1 MNEKQISL
9 AKQRLMNRRFN
20 AYLNAPKKYDGID
33 FTPPQGVR
41 DAAIRALKK
50 RSEQPPSK
58 RGMTAVGIARAR
70 DLSNG
75 VTLSPDTI
83 KRMVAYFTRHEVDKQ
98 GSTWKEYG
106 KGRQAWDGWGGDA
119 GFTWAKKIL
128 AQMERADEKEKAL
141 TESTELADVP
151 KKYLTGSPYG
161 TKGDREKEI
170 KDRKDNKKTDY
181 SPLPGDEEGTK
192 RKSKYSKTE
201 FADKVR
207 EEMNGNSADEFLRA
221 AAKISDIPRSIL
233 AEVHRR
239 GAEAWATSG
248 HRVGATQAAWSRAR
262 VYSFVTGGKTR
273 STADKDLW
281 EKYKEMSEQLN
292 EKEKALSESSLSS
305 SNRAD
310 IKVLRERIKMG
321 EVALYP
327 GAEIKVLSVG
337 KVNSRINGKTIQDV
351 TPAILAEIVRVF
363 KARLNEDPVI
373 IDWNHQSSPFMD
385 NGPTDPT
392 QSMAYGEI
400 SDVYVKDDALYVK
413 PLYTQAGLDLVK
425 ASEGVLYPS
434 PEFLVGDVYARE
446 DDPKPIGFAQ
456 LQAVTLTAR
465 PAQSKNKISRV
476 LLMEKSNMNPEEL
489 KAMTVDQLATLV
501 MEKDQLVKQLEA
513 QIEGLKSEND
523 ELTKDESEGESKAN
537 LDGEYAK
544 KEEKKMMAEE
554 DKKMMAEEDKK
565 MMEDDDKKKMSEAT
579 ALSEKAQAQLMNELN
594 AQVTSLSEQV
604 KALTA
609 QKHQAERKLVVDGLL
624 NTGKIAPS
632 EISAVESAYD
642 IRDKFPAI
650 WQSFSERKAN
660 QAVNLSEKGHAS
672 TAQEISFIDQVN
684 EIKKTKGITF
694 SEALNV
700 MKNEQPDAYIK
711 HFKG

>member
-33 FTPPQGVR
+33 FTPPQGAR

-50 RSEQPPSK
+50 RAEQPPSK

-98 GSTWKEYG
+98 GSTWAEYG

-119 GFTWAKKIL
+119 GYTWAKKIL

-141 TESTELADVP
+141 
-151 KKYLTGSPYG
+151 
-161 TKGDREKEI
+161 
-170 KDRKDNKKTDY
+170 
-181 SPLPGDEEGTK
+181 
-192 RKSKYSKTE
+192 
-201 FADKVR
+201 
-207 EEMNGNSADEFLRA
+207 
-221 AAKISDIPRSIL
+221 
-233 AEVHRR
+233 
-239 GAEAWATSG
+239 
-248 HRVGATQAAWSRAR
+248 
-262 VYSFVTGGKTR
+262 
-273 STADKDLW
+273 
-281 EKYKEMSEQLN
+281 
-292 EKEKALSESSLSS
+292 SESSLPS
-305 SNRAD
+305 SNRTD
-310 IKVLRERIKMG
+310 IKVFRERIRLG
-321 EVALYP
+321 EIALYP
-327 GAEIKVLSVG
+327 GSDIKVLSVG

-351 TPAILAEIVRVF
+351 TPEILAEIVRVF

-434 PEFLVGDVYARE
+434 PEFLVGDIYARE

-476 LLMEKSNMNPEEL
+476 LLMENIMNPEEL
-489 KAMTVDQLATLV
+489 KAMTADQLVALV
-501 MEKDQLVKQLEA
+501 LEKDQLVKQLEA
-513 QIEGLKSEND
+513 QLEGVKSEND
-523 ELTKDESEGESKAN
+523 ELTKDESEGEVKIS
-537 LDGEYAK
+537 LEGEYAK
-544 KEEKKMMAEE
+544 KDE
-554 DKKMMAEEDKK
+554 KKMMAEEDKK
-565 MMEDDDKKKMSEAT
+565 MMEDEKKMSEAT
-579 ALSEKAQAQLMNELN
+579 ALSEKAQAKLMNELH

-604 KALTA
+604 KTLQAE
-609 QKHQAERKLVVDGLL
+609 KHQAERKLVVDGLL

-642 IRDKFPAI
+642 IKDKFPAI

-660 QAVNLSEKGHAS
+660 QAINLSEKGHAS

>member
-33 FTPPQGVR
+33 FTPPQGAR

-50 RSEQPPSK
+50 RAEQPPSK

-98 GSTWKEYG
+98 GSTWAEYG

-119 GFTWAKKIL
+119 GYTWAKKIL

-141 TESTELADVP
+141 SE
-151 KKYLTGSPYG
+151 
-161 TKGDREKEI
+161 
-170 KDRKDNKKTDY
+170 
-181 SPLPGDEEGTK
+181 SPLP
-192 RKSKYSKTE
+192 
-201 FADKVR
+201 
-207 EEMNGNSADEFLRA
+207 
-221 AAKISDIPRSIL
+221 
-233 AEVHRR
+233 
-239 GAEAWATSG
+239 
-248 HRVGATQAAWSRAR
+248 
-262 VYSFVTGGKTR
+262 
-273 STADKDLW
+273 
-281 EKYKEMSEQLN
+281 
-292 EKEKALSESSLSS
+292 S
-305 SNRAD
+305 SNRTD
-310 IKVLRERIKMG
+310 IKVFRERIRLG
-321 EVALYP
+321 EIALYP
-327 GAEIKVLSVG
+327 GQDIKVLSVG

-351 TPAILAEIVRVF
+351 TPQILSEMARVF

-385 NGPTDPT
+385 NGPTDPA

-434 PEFLVGDVYARE
+434 PEFLVGDIYARE

-489 KAMTVDQLATLV
+489 KAMTADQLVALV
-501 MEKDQLVKQLEA
+501 LEKDQLVKQLEA
-513 QIEGLKSEND
+513 QVEGLKSEND
-523 ELTKDESEGESKAN
+523 QLSAPEDGSMSGDDGEEIAIK
-537 LDGEYAK
+537 LDGENL
-544 KEEKKMMAEE
+544 
-554 DKKMMAEEDKK
+554 DKKK
-565 MMEDDDKKKMSEAT
+565 MMEDEKKMSEAT
-579 ALSEKAQAQLMNELN
+579 ALSEKAQAKLMNELN

-604 KALTA
+604 KTLQAE
-609 QKHQAERKLVVDGLL
+609 KHQAERKLVVDGLL

-642 IRDKFPAI
+642 IKDKFPAI

-660 QAVNLSEKGHAS
+660 QAINLSEKGHAS

>member
-9 AKQRLMNRRFN
+9 AKQRLMNRRFT
-20 AYLNAPKKYDGID
+20 AYLNAPKKYEGID

-75 VTLSPDTI
+75 VSLSPETI

-98 GSTWKEYG
+98 GSTWEEYG

-119 GFTWAKKIL
+119 GYTWAKKIL

-141 TESTELADVP
+141 SEPS
-151 KKYLTGSPYG
+151 
-161 TKGDREKEI
+161 
-170 KDRKDNKKTDY
+170 
-181 SPLPGDEEGTK
+181 
-192 RKSKYSKTE
+192 
-201 FADKVR
+201 
-207 EEMNGNSADEFLRA
+207 M
-221 AAKISDIPRSIL
+221 
-233 AEVHRR
+233 
-239 GAEAWATSG
+239 
-248 HRVGATQAAWSRAR
+248 QAADRTD
-262 VYSFVTGGKTR
+262 F
-273 STADKDLW
+273 
-281 EKYKEMSEQLN
+281 
-292 EKEKALSESSLSS
+292 KAF
-305 SNRAD
+305 
-310 IKVLRERIKMG
+310 RERVRLG

-327 GAEIKVLSVG
+327 GQDIKVLSVG

-351 TPAILAEIVRVF
+351 TPQILSEMVRVF

-385 NGPTDPT
+385 NGATDPA

-434 PEFLVGDVYARE
+434 PEFLVGEVFARE
-446 DDPKPIGFAQ
+446 GDPKPIGFAQ

-489 KAMTVDQLATLV
+489 KAMTVDQLTTLV
-501 MEKDQLVKQLEA
+501 LEKDQLVKQLEA

-523 ELTKDESEGESKAN
+523 QLSAPEDDASMADGQKVEIELEGEN
-537 LDGEYAK
+537 LDK
-544 KEEKKMMAEE
+544 KKMTE
-554 DKKMMAEEDKK
+554 DE
-565 MMEDDDKKKMSEAT
+565 KKMSEAA
-579 ALSEKAQAQLMNELN
+579 ALSEMASAKLMNELN

-624 NTGKIAPS
+624 NTGKITPS

-642 IRDKFPAI
+642 IKDKFPAI

-700 MKNEQPDAYIK
+700 MRSEQPDAYIK

>member
-50 RSEQPPSK
+50 RAEQPPSK

-98 GSTWKEYG
+98 GSTWEEYG

-119 GFTWAKKIL
+119 GYTWAKKIL

-141 TESTELADVP
+141 SESTLQ
-151 KKYLTGSPYG
+151 TS
-161 TKGDREKEI
+161 
-170 KDRKDNKKTDY
+170 
-181 SPLPGDEEGTK
+181 
-192 RKSKYSKTE
+192 
-201 FADKVR
+201 
-207 EEMNGNSADEFLRA
+207 NSAD
-221 AAKISDIPRSIL
+221 I
-233 AEVHRR
+233 
-239 GAEAWATSG
+239 
-248 HRVGATQAAWSRAR
+248 
-262 VYSFVTGGKTR
+262 
-273 STADKDLW
+273 
-281 EKYKEMSEQLN
+281 
-292 EKEKALSESSLSS
+292 KAF
-305 SNRAD
+305 
-310 IKVLRERIKMG
+310 RERIKMG

-327 GAEIKVLSVG
+327 GSDIKVLSVG

-363 KARLNEDPVI
+363 KERSAQDPVI

-385 NGPTDPT
+385 NGATDPI

-413 PLYTQAGLDLVK
+413 PLYTQAGLDLVT

-434 PEFLVGDVYARE
+434 PEFLVGEIFARE
-446 DDPKPIGFAQ
+446 GDPKPIGFAQ

-465 PAQSKNKISRV
+465 PAQSKDKISRV
-476 LLMEKSNMNPEEL
+476 LLMENANMNPEEL
-489 KAMTVDQLATLV
+489 KAMTADQLVALV
-501 MEKDQLVKQLEA
+501 LEKDQLVKQLEA

-523 ELTKDESEGESKAN
+523 QLSSPEEDASVADGQKVEIELE
-537 LDGEYAK
+537 GEYA
-544 KEEKKMMAEE
+544 
-554 DKKMMAEEDKK
+554 DKKK
-565 MMEDDDKKKMSEAT
+565 MMEDQKKMSEAT
-579 ALSEKAQAQLMNELN
+579 ALSEKAQAKLMNELN
-594 AQVTSLSEQV
+594 AQVTALSEQV
-604 KALTA
+604 KTLQAE
-609 QKHQAERKLVVDGLL
+609 KHQAERKLVVDGLL

-642 IRDKFPAI
+642 IKDKFPAI

-660 QAVNLSEKGHAS
+660 QAINLSEKGHAS

-684 EIKKTKGITF
+684 EIKKTQGITF

-700 MKNEQPDAYIK
+700 MKNQNPDAYIK

>member
-33 FTPPQGVR
+33 FTPPQGAR

-50 RSEQPPSK
+50 RAEQPPSK

-98 GSTWKEYG
+98 GSTWAEYG

-119 GFTWAKKIL
+119 GYTWAKKIL

-141 TESTELADVP
+141 
-151 KKYLTGSPYG
+151 
-161 TKGDREKEI
+161 
-170 KDRKDNKKTDY
+170 
-181 SPLPGDEEGTK
+181 
-192 RKSKYSKTE
+192 
-201 FADKVR
+201 
-207 EEMNGNSADEFLRA
+207 
-221 AAKISDIPRSIL
+221 
-233 AEVHRR
+233 
-239 GAEAWATSG
+239 
-248 HRVGATQAAWSRAR
+248 
-262 VYSFVTGGKTR
+262 
-273 STADKDLW
+273 
-281 EKYKEMSEQLN
+281 
-292 EKEKALSESSLSS
+292 SESSLSS
-305 SNRAD
+305 SNRTD
-310 IKVLRERIKMG
+310 IKIFRERIRLG
-321 EVALYP
+321 EIALYP
-327 GAEIKVLSVG
+327 GSDIKVLSVG

-351 TPAILAEIVRVF
+351 TPSILAEIVRVF

-385 NGPTDPT
+385 NGPTDPS

-434 PEFLVGDVYARE
+434 PEFLVGDIYARE

-476 LLMEKSNMNPEEL
+476 LLMENIMNPEEL
-489 KAMTVDQLATLV
+489 KAMTADQLVALV
-501 MEKDQLVKQLEA
+501 LEKDQLVKQLEA
-513 QIEGLKSEND
+513 QLEGVKSEND
-523 ELTKDESEGESKAN
+523 ELTKDESEGEVKIS

-544 KEEKKMMAEE
+544 KDE
-554 DKKMMAEEDKK
+554 KKMMAEEDKK
-565 MMEDDDKKKMSEAT
+565 MMEDEKKMSEAT
-579 ALSEKAQAQLMNELN
+579 ALSEKAQAKLMNELN

-604 KALTA
+604 KTLQAE
-609 QKHQAERKLVVDGLL
+609 KHQAERKLVVDGLL

-642 IRDKFPAI
+642 IKDKFPAI

-660 QAVNLSEKGHAS
+660 QAINLSEKGHAS

-700 MKNEQPDAYIK
+700 MRSEQPDAYIK

>member
-33 FTPPQGVR
+33 FTPPQGAR

-50 RSEQPPSK
+50 RAEQPPSK

-98 GSTWKEYG
+98 GSTWAEYG

-119 GFTWAKKIL
+119 GYTWAKKIL

-141 TESTELADVP
+141 
-151 KKYLTGSPYG
+151 
-161 TKGDREKEI
+161 
-170 KDRKDNKKTDY
+170 
-181 SPLPGDEEGTK
+181 
-192 RKSKYSKTE
+192 
-201 FADKVR
+201 
-207 EEMNGNSADEFLRA
+207 
-221 AAKISDIPRSIL
+221 
-233 AEVHRR
+233 
-239 GAEAWATSG
+239 
-248 HRVGATQAAWSRAR
+248 
-262 VYSFVTGGKTR
+262 
-273 STADKDLW
+273 
-281 EKYKEMSEQLN
+281 
-292 EKEKALSESSLSS
+292 SESSLPS
-305 SNRAD
+305 SNRTD
-310 IKVLRERIKMG
+310 IKVFRERIRLG
-321 EVALYP
+321 EIALYP
-327 GAEIKVLSVG
+327 GSDIKVLSVG

-351 TPAILAEIVRVF
+351 TPEILAEIVRVF

-434 PEFLVGDVYARE
+434 PEFLVGDIYARE

-476 LLMEKSNMNPEEL
+476 LLMENIMNPEEL
-489 KAMTVDQLATLV
+489 KAMTADQLVALV
-501 MEKDQLVKQLEA
+501 LEKDQLVKQLEA
-513 QIEGLKSEND
+513 QLEGVKSEND
-523 ELTKDESEGESKAN
+523 ELTKDESEGEIEIS
-537 LDGEYAK
+537 LEGEYAK
-544 KEEKKMMAEE
+544 KDE
-554 DKKMMAEEDKK
+554 KKMMAEEDKK
-565 MMEDDDKKKMSEAT
+565 MMEDEKKMSEAT
-579 ALSEKAQAQLMNELN
+579 ALSEKAQAKLMNELH

-604 KALTA
+604 KTLQAE
-609 QKHQAERKLVVDGLL
+609 KHQAERKLVIDGLL

-642 IRDKFPAI
+642 IKDKFPAI

-660 QAVNLSEKGHAS
+660 QAINLSEKGHAS

>member
-9 AKQRLMNRRFN
+9 AKQRLMSRRVG
-20 AYLNAPKKYDGID
+20 AYLNAPKKYEGID

-75 VTLSPDTI
+75 VSLSPETI

-98 GSTWKEYG
+98 GSTWEEYG

-119 GFTWAKKIL
+119 GFTWSKKIL

-141 TESTELADVP
+141 SEPS
-151 KKYLTGSPYG
+151 
-161 TKGDREKEI
+161 
-170 KDRKDNKKTDY
+170 
-181 SPLPGDEEGTK
+181 
-192 RKSKYSKTE
+192 
-201 FADKVR
+201 
-207 EEMNGNSADEFLRA
+207 M
-221 AAKISDIPRSIL
+221 
-233 AEVHRR
+233 
-239 GAEAWATSG
+239 
-248 HRVGATQAAWSRAR
+248 QA
-262 VYSFVTGGKTR
+262 
-273 STADKDLW
+273 
-281 EKYKEMSEQLN
+281 
-292 EKEKALSESSLSS
+292 
-305 SNRAD
+305 SNRTDFKAF
-310 IKVLRERIKMG
+310 RERIRLG

-327 GAEIKVLSVG
+327 GQDIKVLSLG
-337 KVNSRINGKTIQDV
+337 KVNSRINGETIQEVSID
-351 TPAILAEIVRVF
+351 ILQEMVRVF
-363 KARLNEDPVI
+363 KDRKETDPVI
-373 IDWNHQSSPFMD
+373 IDWNHQSSPFMN
-385 NGPTDPT
+385 NGPTAPA

-400 SDVYVKDDALYVK
+400 ADVYIKEDALFVK

-434 PEFLVGDVYARE
+434 PEFLVGEVFARE
-446 DDPKPIGFAQ
+446 GDPKPIGFAQ

-476 LLMEKSNMNPEEL
+476 LLMENIMNPDEL

-501 MEKDQLVKQLEA
+501 LEKDQLVKQLEA

-523 ELTKDESEGESKAN
+523 QLSAPEDDASMADGQKVEIELEGEN
-537 LDGEYAK
+537 LDK
-544 KEEKKMMAEE
+544 
-554 DKKMMAEEDKK
+554 KK
-565 MMEDDDKKKMSEAT
+565 MMEDEKKMSEAA
-579 ALSEKAQAQLMNELN
+579 ALSEMASAKLMNELN

-642 IRDKFPAI
+642 IKDKFPAI

-684 EIKKTKGITF
+684 EIKKAKGITF

-700 MKNEQPDAYIK
+700 MRTEQPDAYIK

>member
-9 AKQRLMNRRFN
+9 AKQRLMSRRVG
-20 AYLNAPKKYDGID
+20 AYLNAPKKYEGID

-75 VTLSPDTI
+75 VSLSPETI

-98 GSTWKEYG
+98 GSTWEEYG

-119 GFTWAKKIL
+119 GYTWSKKIL
-128 AQMERADEKEKAL
+128 AQMERADA
-141 TESTELADVP
+141 
-151 KKYLTGSPYG
+151 
-161 TKGDREKEI
+161 
-170 KDRKDNKKTDY
+170 
-181 SPLPGDEEGTK
+181 
-192 RKSKYSKTE
+192 
-201 FADKVR
+201 
-207 EEMNGNSADEFLRA
+207 
-221 AAKISDIPRSIL
+221 
-233 AEVHRR
+233 
-239 GAEAWATSG
+239 
-248 HRVGATQAAWSRAR
+248 
-262 VYSFVTGGKTR
+262 
-273 STADKDLW
+273 
-281 EKYKEMSEQLN
+281 
-292 EKEKALSESSLSS
+292 KEKALSETSMQAA
-305 SNRAD
+305 NRTD
-310 IKVLRERIKMG
+310 FKTFRERIRLG

-327 GAEIKVLSVG
+327 GQDIKVLSLG
-337 KVNSRINGKTIQDV
+337 KVNSRINGETIQEISID
-351 TPAILAEIVRVF
+351 ILQEMVRVF
-363 KARLNEDPVI
+363 KDRKETDPVI
-373 IDWNHQSSPFMD
+373 IDWNHQSSPFMN
-385 NGPTDPT
+385 NGPTAPA

-400 SDVYVKDDALYVK
+400 ADVYIKEDALFVK

-434 PEFLVGDVYARE
+434 PEFLVGEVFARE
-446 DDPKPIGFAQ
+446 GDPKPIGFAQ

-476 LLMEKSNMNPEEL
+476 LLMENIMNPDEL

-501 MEKDQLVKQLEA
+501 LEKDQLVKQLEA

-523 ELTKDESEGESKAN
+523 QLSAPEDDASMADGQKVEIELEGEN
-537 LDGEYAK
+537 LDK
-544 KEEKKMMAEE
+544 
-554 DKKMMAEEDKK
+554 KK
-565 MMEDDDKKKMSEAT
+565 MMEDEKKMSEAA
-579 ALSEKAQAQLMNELN
+579 ALSEMASAKLMNELN

-642 IRDKFPAI
+642 IKDKFPAI

-684 EIKKTKGITF
+684 EIKKAKGITF

-700 MKNEQPDAYIK
+700 MRTEQPDAYIK

>member
-50 RSEQPPSK
+50 RAEQPPSK

-98 GSTWKEYG
+98 GSTWEEYG

-119 GFTWAKKIL
+119 GFTWSKKVL
-128 AQMERADEKEKAL
+128 SQMERADEKEKL
-141 TESTELADVP
+141 
-151 KKYLTGSPYG
+151 
-161 TKGDREKEI
+161 
-170 KDRKDNKKTDY
+170 
-181 SPLPGDEEGTK
+181 
-192 RKSKYSKTE
+192 
-201 FADKVR
+201 
-207 EEMNGNSADEFLRA
+207 
-221 AAKISDIPRSIL
+221 
-233 AEVHRR
+233 
-239 GAEAWATSG
+239 
-248 HRVGATQAAWSRAR
+248 
-262 VYSFVTGGKTR
+262 
-273 STADKDLW
+273 
-281 EKYKEMSEQLN
+281 
-292 EKEKALSESSLSS
+292 LSETSMQA
-305 SNRAD
+305 SNHND
-310 IKVLRERIKMG
+310 IKAFRERIRLG

-327 GAEIKVLSVG
+327 GSDIKVLSLG
-337 KVNSRINGKTIQDV
+337 KVNSRFNGETIQEVSID
-351 TPAILAEIVRVF
+351 ILQEIVRVF
-363 KARLNEDPVI
+363 NDRKDTDPVI
-373 IDWNHQSSPFMD
+373 IDWNHQSSPFI
-385 NGPTDPT
+385 NTGATDPI

-400 SDVYVKDDALYVK
+400 ADVYIKDDALFVK

-434 PEFLVGDVYARE
+434 PEFIVGKIYARE
-446 DDPKPIGFAQ
+446 GDPKPIGFAQ

-476 LLMEKSNMNPEEL
+476 LLMENANMNPEEL
-489 KAMTVDQLATLV
+489 KAMTADQLVALV
-501 MEKDQLVKQLEA
+501 LEKDQLVKQLEA
-513 QIEGLKSEND
+513 QVEGLKSEND
-523 ELTKDESEGESKAN
+523 QLSAPEDGSMSGDSGEEIAIK
-537 LDGEYAK
+537 LDGENLDK
-544 KEEKKMMAEE
+544 QKMMAQG
-554 DKKMMAEEDKK
+554 KACT
-565 MMEDDDKKKMSEAT
+565 EAT
-579 ALSEKAQAQLMNELN
+579 ALNEAAQAKLMNELS
-594 AQVTSLSEQV
+594 AQVTALSEQV
-604 KALTA
+604 KSLKAE
-609 QKHQAERKLVVDGLL
+609 KHQAERKLVVDGLL

-642 IRDKFPAI
+642 IKDKFPAI

-660 QAVNLSEKGHAS
+660 QAINLSEKGHAS

>member
-9 AKQRLMNRRFN
+9 AKQRLMNRRFG
-20 AYLNAPKKYDGID
+20 AYLNAPKKYEGID

-50 RSEQPPSK
+50 RAEQPPSK

-75 VTLSPDTI
+75 VSLSPETI

-98 GSTWKEYG
+98 GSTWEEYG

-119 GFTWAKKIL
+119 GFTWSKKIL
-128 AQMERADEKEKAL
+128 AQMERADA
-141 TESTELADVP
+141 
-151 KKYLTGSPYG
+151 
-161 TKGDREKEI
+161 
-170 KDRKDNKKTDY
+170 
-181 SPLPGDEEGTK
+181 
-192 RKSKYSKTE
+192 
-201 FADKVR
+201 
-207 EEMNGNSADEFLRA
+207 
-221 AAKISDIPRSIL
+221 
-233 AEVHRR
+233 
-239 GAEAWATSG
+239 
-248 HRVGATQAAWSRAR
+248 
-262 VYSFVTGGKTR
+262 
-273 STADKDLW
+273 
-281 EKYKEMSEQLN
+281 
-292 EKEKALSESSLSS
+292 KEKALSETSMQAA
-305 SNRAD
+305 NRTD
-310 IKVLRERIKMG
+310 FKTFRERIRLG

-327 GAEIKVLSVG
+327 GQDIKVLSLG
-337 KVNSRINGKTIQDV
+337 KVNSRINGETIQEISID
-351 TPAILAEIVRVF
+351 ILQEMVRVF
-363 KARLNEDPVI
+363 KDRKETDPVI
-373 IDWNHQSSPFMD
+373 IDWNHQSSPFMN
-385 NGPTDPT
+385 NGPTAPA

-400 SDVYVKDDALYVK
+400 ADVYIKEDALFVK

-434 PEFLVGDVYARE
+434 PEFLVGEVFARE
-446 DDPKPIGFAQ
+446 GDPKPIGFAQ

-465 PAQSKNKISRV
+465 PAQSKHKISRV
-476 LLMEKSNMNPEEL
+476 LLMENIMNPDEL

-501 MEKDQLVKQLEA
+501 LEKDQLVKQLEA

-523 ELTKDESEGESKAN
+523 QLSAPEDDASMADGQKVEIELEGEN
-537 LDGEYAK
+537 LDK
-544 KEEKKMMAEE
+544 
-554 DKKMMAEEDKK
+554 KK
-565 MMEDDDKKKMSEAT
+565 MMEDEKKMSEAA
-579 ALSEKAQAQLMNELN
+579 ALSEMASAKLMNELN

-642 IRDKFPAI
+642 IKDKFPAI

-684 EIKKTKGITF
+684 EIKKAKGITF

-700 MKNEQPDAYIK
+700 MRTEQPDAYIK

>member
-33 FTPPQGVR
+33 FTPPQGAR

-50 RSEQPPSK
+50 RAEQPPSK

-98 GSTWKEYG
+98 GSTWEEYG

-119 GFTWAKKIL
+119 GYTWAKKIL

-141 TESTELADVP
+141 SESTLQ
-151 KKYLTGSPYG
+151 TS
-161 TKGDREKEI
+161 
-170 KDRKDNKKTDY
+170 
-181 SPLPGDEEGTK
+181 
-192 RKSKYSKTE
+192 
-201 FADKVR
+201 
-207 EEMNGNSADEFLRA
+207 NSAD
-221 AAKISDIPRSIL
+221 I
-233 AEVHRR
+233 
-239 GAEAWATSG
+239 
-248 HRVGATQAAWSRAR
+248 
-262 VYSFVTGGKTR
+262 
-273 STADKDLW
+273 
-281 EKYKEMSEQLN
+281 
-292 EKEKALSESSLSS
+292 KAF
-305 SNRAD
+305 
-310 IKVLRERIKMG
+310 RERIKMG

-327 GAEIKVLSVG
+327 GSDIKVLSVG

-363 KARLNEDPVI
+363 KERSSQDPVI

-385 NGPTDPT
+385 NGATDPI

-413 PLYTQAGLDLVK
+413 PLYTQAGLDLVT

-434 PEFLVGDVYARE
+434 PEFLVGEIFARE
-446 DDPKPIGFAQ
+446 GDPKPIGFAQ

-465 PAQSKNKISRV
+465 PAQSKDKISRV
-476 LLMEKSNMNPEEL
+476 LLMENIMNPEEL

-501 MEKDQLVKQLEA
+501 LEKDQLVKQLEA

-523 ELTKDESEGESKAN
+523 QLSSPEEDASMADGQKVEIELE
-537 LDGEYAK
+537 GEYA
-544 KEEKKMMAEE
+544 
-554 DKKMMAEEDKK
+554 DKKK
-565 MMEDDDKKKMSEAT
+565 MMEDQKKMSEAT
-579 ALSEKAQAQLMNELN
+579 ALSEKAQAKLMNELN
-594 AQVTSLSEQV
+594 AQVTALSEQV
-604 KALTA
+604 KTLQAE
-609 QKHQAERKLVVDGLL
+609 KHQAERKLVVDGLL

-642 IRDKFPAI
+642 IKDKFPAI

-660 QAVNLSEKGHAS
+660 QAINLSEKGHAS

-700 MKNEQPDAYIK
+700 MRSEQPDAYIK

>member
-50 RSEQPPSK
+50 RAEQPPSK

-75 VTLSPDTI
+75 VTLSPETI

-98 GSTWKEYG
+98 GSTWEEYG

-119 GFTWAKKIL
+119 GFTWSKKVL
-128 AQMERADEKEKAL
+128 SQMERADEKEKAL
-141 TESTELADVP
+141 SETSMQA
-151 KKYLTGSPYG
+151 S
-161 TKGDREKEI
+161 
-170 KDRKDNKKTDY
+170 
-181 SPLPGDEEGTK
+181 
-192 RKSKYSKTE
+192 
-201 FADKVR
+201 
-207 EEMNGNSADEFLRA
+207 NSAD
-221 AAKISDIPRSIL
+221 I
-233 AEVHRR
+233 
-239 GAEAWATSG
+239 
-248 HRVGATQAAWSRAR
+248 
-262 VYSFVTGGKTR
+262 
-273 STADKDLW
+273 
-281 EKYKEMSEQLN
+281 
-292 EKEKALSESSLSS
+292 KAF
-305 SNRAD
+305 
-310 IKVLRERIKMG
+310 RERIKMG

-327 GAEIKVLSVG
+327 GSDIKVLSVG

-351 TPAILAEIVRVF
+351 TPEILAEIVRVF
-363 KARLNEDPVI
+363 KERSSQDPVI

-385 NGPTDPT
+385 NGPTAPA

-434 PEFLVGDVYARE
+434 PEFLVGEVYARE
-446 DDPKPIGFAQ
+446 GDPKPIGFAQ

-476 LLMEKSNMNPEEL
+476 LLMENIMNPEEL
-489 KAMTVDQLATLV
+489 KAMTADQLVALV
-501 MEKDQLVKQLEA
+501 LEKDQLVKQLEA

-523 ELTKDESEGESKAN
+523 QLSSPEEDASMADGQKVEIELE
-537 LDGEYAK
+537 GEYA
-544 KEEKKMMAEE
+544 
-554 DKKMMAEEDKK
+554 DKKK
-565 MMEDDDKKKMSEAT
+565 MMEDQKKMSEAT
-579 ALSEKAQAQLMNELN
+579 ALSEKAQAKLMNELN
-594 AQVTSLSEQV
+594 AQVSALSEQV
-604 KALTA
+604 KTLQAEK
-609 QKHQAERKLVVDGLL
+609 QQAERKLVVDGLL

-642 IRDKFPAI
+642 IKDKFPAI

-660 QAVNLSEKGHAS
+660 QAINLSEKGHAS

>member
-9 AKQRLMNRRFN
+9 AKQRLMSRRVG
-20 AYLNAPKKYDGID
+20 AYLNAPKKYEGID

-50 RSEQPPSK
+50 RAEQPPSK

-75 VTLSPDTI
+75 VSLSPETI

-98 GSTWKEYG
+98 GSTWEEYG

-119 GFTWAKKIL
+119 GFTWSKKIL
-128 AQMERADEKEKAL
+128 AQMERADA
-141 TESTELADVP
+141 
-151 KKYLTGSPYG
+151 
-161 TKGDREKEI
+161 
-170 KDRKDNKKTDY
+170 
-181 SPLPGDEEGTK
+181 
-192 RKSKYSKTE
+192 
-201 FADKVR
+201 
-207 EEMNGNSADEFLRA
+207 
-221 AAKISDIPRSIL
+221 
-233 AEVHRR
+233 
-239 GAEAWATSG
+239 
-248 HRVGATQAAWSRAR
+248 
-262 VYSFVTGGKTR
+262 
-273 STADKDLW
+273 
-281 EKYKEMSEQLN
+281 
-292 EKEKALSESSLSS
+292 KEKALSETSMQAA
-305 SNRAD
+305 NRTDFKAF
-310 IKVLRERIKMG
+310 RERIRLG

-327 GAEIKVLSVG
+327 GSDIKVLSLG
-337 KVNSRINGKTIQDV
+337 KVNSRINGETIQEVSID
-351 TPAILAEIVRVF
+351 ILQEMVRVF
-363 KARLNEDPVI
+363 KDRKETDPVI
-373 IDWNHQSSPFMD
+373 IDWNHQSSPFMN
-385 NGPTDPT
+385 NGPTAPA

-400 SDVYVKDDALYVK
+400 ADVYIKEDALFVK

-434 PEFLVGDVYARE
+434 PEFLVGEVFARE
-446 DDPKPIGFAQ
+446 GDPKPIGFAQ

-476 LLMEKSNMNPEEL
+476 LLMENIMNPDEL

-501 MEKDQLVKQLEA
+501 LEKDQLVKQLEA

-523 ELTKDESEGESKAN
+523 QLSAPEDDASMADGQKVEIELEGEN
-537 LDGEYAK
+537 LDK
-544 KEEKKMMAEE
+544 
-554 DKKMMAEEDKK
+554 KK
-565 MMEDDDKKKMSEAT
+565 MMEDEKKMSEAA
-579 ALSEKAQAQLMNELN
+579 ALSEMASAKLMNELN

-642 IRDKFPAI
+642 IKDKFPAI

-684 EIKKTKGITF
+684 EIKKAKGITF

-700 MKNEQPDAYIK
+700 MRTEQPDAYIK

>member
-50 RSEQPPSK
+50 RAEQPPSK

-98 GSTWKEYG
+98 GSTWEEYG

-119 GFTWAKKIL
+119 GYTWAKKIL

-161 TKGDREKEI
+161 TKGDREEEI
-170 KDRKDNKKTDY
+170 KDRRDNKKTDY
-181 SPLPGDEEGTK
+181 SPLPGDEEGSK
-192 RKSKYSKTE
+192 RQSKYSKTE

-207 EEMNGNSADEFLRA
+207 EEMKDNTADEFLRVA
-221 AAKISDIPRSIL
+221 SKISDIPKSIL
-233 AEVHRR
+233 AEVHKR

-281 EKYKEMSEQLN
+281 DKYKEMTESSVMSELEMTN
-292 EKEKALSESSLSS
+292 EKEKALSETSMQA
-305 SNRAD
+305 SNHND
-310 IKVLRERIKMG
+310 IKAFRERIKMG

-327 GAEIKVLSVG
+327 GSDIKVLSVG

-351 TPAILAEIVRVF
+351 TPEILAEIVRVF
-363 KARLNEDPVI
+363 KERSSQDPVI

-385 NGPTDPT
+385 NGPTAPA

-434 PEFLVGDVYARE
+434 PEFLVGEVYARE
-446 DDPKPIGFAQ
+446 GDPKPIGFAQ

-476 LLMEKSNMNPEEL
+476 LLMENIMNPEEL
-489 KAMTVDQLATLV
+489 KAMTADQLVALV
-501 MEKDQLVKQLEA
+501 LEKDQLVKQLEA
-513 QIEGLKSEND
+513 QLEGVKSEND
-523 ELTKDESEGESKAN
+523 ELTKDESAGEIEIS
-537 LDGEYAK
+537 LEGEYAK
-544 KEEKKMMAEE
+544 KDE
-554 DKKMMAEEDKK
+554 KKMMAEEDKK
-565 MMEDDDKKKMSEAT
+565 MMEDEKKMSEAS
-579 ALSEKAQAQLMNELN
+579 ALSEKAQAKLMNELN
-594 AQVTSLSEQV
+594 AQVTALSEQV
-604 KALTA
+604 KTLQAE
-609 QKHQAERKLVVDGLL
+609 KHQAERKLVIDGLL

-642 IRDKFPAI
+642 IKDKFPAI

-660 QAVNLSEKGHAS
+660 QAINLSEKGHAS

-684 EIKKTKGITF
+684 EIKKAKGITF

-700 MKNEQPDAYIK
+700 MRTEQPDAYIK

>member
-75 VTLSPDTI
+75 VTLSPETI

-98 GSTWKEYG
+98 GSTWAEYG

-119 GFTWAKKIL
+119 GYNWAKKIL

-141 TESTELADVP
+141 SESTLQ
-151 KKYLTGSPYG
+151 TS
-161 TKGDREKEI
+161 
-170 KDRKDNKKTDY
+170 
-181 SPLPGDEEGTK
+181 
-192 RKSKYSKTE
+192 
-201 FADKVR
+201 
-207 EEMNGNSADEFLRA
+207 NSAD
-221 AAKISDIPRSIL
+221 I
-233 AEVHRR
+233 
-239 GAEAWATSG
+239 
-248 HRVGATQAAWSRAR
+248 
-262 VYSFVTGGKTR
+262 
-273 STADKDLW
+273 
-281 EKYKEMSEQLN
+281 
-292 EKEKALSESSLSS
+292 KAF
-305 SNRAD
+305 
-310 IKVLRERIKMG
+310 RERVKMG

-327 GAEIKVLSVG
+327 GSDIKVLSVG

-351 TPAILAEIVRVF
+351 TPSILAEIVRVF

-434 PEFLVGDVYARE
+434 PEFLVGDIYARE

-476 LLMEKSNMNPEEL
+476 LLMENIMNPEEL
-489 KAMTVDQLATLV
+489 KAMTADQLVALV
-501 MEKDQLVKQLEA
+501 LEKDQLVKQLEA
-513 QIEGLKSEND
+513 QLEGVKSEND
-523 ELTKDESEGESKAN
+523 ELTKDESEGEVKIS

-544 KEEKKMMAEE
+544 KDE
-554 DKKMMAEEDKK
+554 KKMMAEEDKK
-565 MMEDDDKKKMSEAT
+565 MMEDEKKMSEAT
-579 ALSEKAQAQLMNELN
+579 ALSEKAQAKLMNELN

-604 KALTA
+604 KTLQAE
-609 QKHQAERKLVVDGLL
+609 KHQAERKLVVDGLL

-642 IRDKFPAI
+642 IKDKFPAI

-660 QAVNLSEKGHAS
+660 QAINLSEKGHAS

>member
-50 RSEQPPSK
+50 RAEQPPSK

-98 GSTWKEYG
+98 GSTWEEYG

-119 GFTWAKKIL
+119 GYTWAKKIL

-141 TESTELADVP
+141 SESTLQ
-151 KKYLTGSPYG
+151 TS
-161 TKGDREKEI
+161 
-170 KDRKDNKKTDY
+170 
-181 SPLPGDEEGTK
+181 
-192 RKSKYSKTE
+192 
-201 FADKVR
+201 
-207 EEMNGNSADEFLRA
+207 NSAD
-221 AAKISDIPRSIL
+221 I
-233 AEVHRR
+233 
-239 GAEAWATSG
+239 
-248 HRVGATQAAWSRAR
+248 
-262 VYSFVTGGKTR
+262 
-273 STADKDLW
+273 
-281 EKYKEMSEQLN
+281 
-292 EKEKALSESSLSS
+292 KAF
-305 SNRAD
+305 
-310 IKVLRERIKMG
+310 RERIKMG

-327 GAEIKVLSVG
+327 GSDIKVLSVG

-363 KARLNEDPVI
+363 KERSSQDPVI

-385 NGPTDPT
+385 NGATDPI

-413 PLYTQAGLDLVK
+413 PLYTQAGLDLVT

-434 PEFLVGDVYARE
+434 PEFLVGEIFARE
-446 DDPKPIGFAQ
+446 GDPKPIGFAQ

-465 PAQSKNKISRV
+465 PAQSKDKISRV
-476 LLMEKSNMNPEEL
+476 LLMENIMNPEEL
-489 KAMTVDQLATLV
+489 KAMTVDQLTALV
-501 MEKDQLVKQLEA
+501 LEKDQLVKQLEA

-523 ELTKDESEGESKAN
+523 QLSSPEEDASMADGQKVEIELE
-537 LDGEYAK
+537 GEYA
-544 KEEKKMMAEE
+544 
-554 DKKMMAEEDKK
+554 DKKK
-565 MMEDDDKKKMSEAT
+565 MMEDQKKMSEAT
-579 ALSEKAQAQLMNELN
+579 ALSEKAQAKLMNELN
-594 AQVTSLSEQV
+594 AQVTALSEQV
-604 KALTA
+604 KTLQAE
-609 QKHQAERKLVVDGLL
+609 KHQAERKLVVDGLL

-642 IRDKFPAI
+642 IKDKFPAI

-660 QAVNLSEKGHAS
+660 QAINLSEKGHAS

-684 EIKKTKGITF
+684 EIKKTQGITF

-700 MKNEQPDAYIK
+700 MKNQNPDAYIK

>member
-98 GSTWKEYG
+98 GSTWAEYG

-119 GFTWAKKIL
+119 GYVWAKKIL

-141 TESTELADVP
+141 SE
-151 KKYLTGSPYG
+151 
-161 TKGDREKEI
+161 
-170 KDRKDNKKTDY
+170 
-181 SPLPGDEEGTK
+181 SPLQT
-192 RKSKYSKTE
+192 
-201 FADKVR
+201 
-207 EEMNGNSADEFLRA
+207 
-221 AAKISDIPRSIL
+221 
-233 AEVHRR
+233 
-239 GAEAWATSG
+239 
-248 HRVGATQAAWSRAR
+248 
-262 VYSFVTGGKTR
+262 
-273 STADKDLW
+273 
-281 EKYKEMSEQLN
+281 
-292 EKEKALSESSLSS
+292 
-305 SNRAD
+305 SNRTD
-310 IKVLRERIKMG
+310 IKIFRERIRLG
-321 EVALYP
+321 EIALYP
-327 GAEIKVLSVG
+327 GSDIKVLSVG

-351 TPAILAEIVRVF
+351 TPSILAEIVRVF

-434 PEFLVGDVYARE
+434 PEFLVGDIYARE

-476 LLMEKSNMNPEEL
+476 LLMENIMNPEEL
-489 KAMTVDQLATLV
+489 KAMTADQLVALV
-501 MEKDQLVKQLEA
+501 LEKDQLVKQLEA
-513 QIEGLKSEND
+513 QLEGVKSENE
-523 ELTKDESEGESKAN
+523 ELTKDESEGEVKIS

-544 KEEKKMMAEE
+544 KDE
-554 DKKMMAEEDKK
+554 KKMMAEEDKK
-565 MMEDDDKKKMSEAT
+565 MMEDEKKMSEAT
-579 ALSEKAQAQLMNELN
+579 ALSEKAQAKLMNELN

-604 KALTA
+604 KTLQAE
-609 QKHQAERKLVVDGLL
+609 KHQAERKLVVDGLL

-642 IRDKFPAI
+642 IKDKFPAI

-660 QAVNLSEKGHAS
+660 QAINLSEKGHAS

>member
-9 AKQRLMNRRFN
+9 AKQRLMSRRVG

-75 VTLSPDTI
+75 VTLSPETI

-98 GSTWKEYG
+98 GSTWEEYG

-119 GFTWAKKIL
+119 GYTWSKKIL
-128 AQMERADEKEKAL
+128 AQMERADA
-141 TESTELADVP
+141 
-151 KKYLTGSPYG
+151 
-161 TKGDREKEI
+161 
-170 KDRKDNKKTDY
+170 
-181 SPLPGDEEGTK
+181 
-192 RKSKYSKTE
+192 
-201 FADKVR
+201 
-207 EEMNGNSADEFLRA
+207 
-221 AAKISDIPRSIL
+221 
-233 AEVHRR
+233 
-239 GAEAWATSG
+239 
-248 HRVGATQAAWSRAR
+248 
-262 VYSFVTGGKTR
+262 
-273 STADKDLW
+273 
-281 EKYKEMSEQLN
+281 
-292 EKEKALSESSLSS
+292 KEKALSETSMQAA
-305 SNRAD
+305 NRTDFKAF
-310 IKVLRERIKMG
+310 RERIRLG

-327 GAEIKVLSVG
+327 GSDIKVLSLG
-337 KVNSRINGKTIQDV
+337 KVNSRINGETIQEVSID
-351 TPAILAEIVRVF
+351 ILQEMVRVF
-363 KARLNEDPVI
+363 KDRKETDPVI
-373 IDWNHQSSPFMD
+373 IDWNHQSSPFMN
-385 NGPTDPT
+385 NGPTAPA

-400 SDVYVKDDALYVK
+400 ADVYIKEDALFVK

-434 PEFLVGDVYARE
+434 PEFLVGEVFARE
-446 DDPKPIGFAQ
+446 GDPKPIGFAQ

-476 LLMEKSNMNPEEL
+476 LLMENIMNPDEL

-501 MEKDQLVKQLEA
+501 LEKDQLVKQLEA

-523 ELTKDESEGESKAN
+523 QLSAPEDDASMADGQKVEIELEGEN
-537 LDGEYAK
+537 LDK
-544 KEEKKMMAEE
+544 
-554 DKKMMAEEDKK
+554 KK
-565 MMEDDDKKKMSEAT
+565 MMEDEKKMSEAA
-579 ALSEKAQAQLMNELN
+579 ALSEMASAKLMNELN

-642 IRDKFPAI
+642 IKDKFPAI

-684 EIKKTKGITF
+684 EIKKAKGITF

-700 MKNEQPDAYIK
+700 MRTEQPDAYIK

>member
-9 AKQRLMNRRFN
+9 AKQRLMNRRVG
-20 AYLNAPKKYDGID
+20 AYLNAPKKYEGID

-50 RSEQPPSK
+50 RAEQPPSK

-75 VTLSPDTI
+75 VTLSPETI
-83 KRMVAYFTRHEVDKQ
+83 KRMAAYFTRHEVDKQ
-98 GSTWKEYG
+98 GSTWDEYG

-119 GFTWAKKIL
+119 GYTWAKKIL

-141 TESTELADVP
+141 SE
-151 KKYLTGSPYG
+151 
-161 TKGDREKEI
+161 
-170 KDRKDNKKTDY
+170 
-181 SPLPGDEEGTK
+181 
-192 RKSKYSKTE
+192 
-201 FADKVR
+201 
-207 EEMNGNSADEFLRA
+207 
-221 AAKISDIPRSIL
+221 
-233 AEVHRR
+233 
-239 GAEAWATSG
+239 TSM
-248 HRVGATQAAWSRAR
+248 QAADR
-262 VYSFVTGGKTR
+262 T
-273 STADKDLW
+273 DL
-281 EKYKEMSEQLN
+281 
-292 EKEKALSESSLSS
+292 KAF
-305 SNRAD
+305 
-310 IKVLRERIKMG
+310 RERIRLG

-327 GAEIKVLSVG
+327 GQDIKVLSLG
-337 KVNSRINGKTIQDV
+337 KVNSRINGETIQEISID
-351 TPAILAEIVRVF
+351 ILQEMVRVF
-363 KARLNEDPVI
+363 KDRKETDPVI
-373 IDWNHQSSPFMD
+373 IDWNHQSSPFMN
-385 NGPTDPT
+385 NGPTAPA

-400 SDVYVKDDALYVK
+400 ADVYIKEDALFVK

-434 PEFLVGDVYARE
+434 PEFLVGEVFARE
-446 DDPKPIGFAQ
+446 GDPKPIGFAQ

-476 LLMEKSNMNPEEL
+476 LLMENIMNPDEL

-501 MEKDQLVKQLEA
+501 LEKDQLVKQLEA

-523 ELTKDESEGESKAN
+523 QLSAPEDDASMADGQKVEIELEGEN
-537 LDGEYAK
+537 LDK
-544 KEEKKMMAEE
+544 
-554 DKKMMAEEDKK
+554 KK
-565 MMEDDDKKKMSEAT
+565 MMEDEKKMSEAA
-579 ALSEKAQAQLMNELN
+579 ALSEMASAKLMNELN

-642 IRDKFPAI
+642 IKDKFPAI

-700 MKNEQPDAYIK
+700 MRSEQPDAYIK

>member
-9 AKQRLMNRRFN
+9 AKQRLMNRRVG
-20 AYLNAPKKYDGID
+20 AYLNAPKKYEGID

-75 VTLSPDTI
+75 VSLSPETI

-98 GSTWKEYG
+98 GSTWEEYG

-119 GFTWAKKIL
+119 GYTWSKKIL

-141 TESTELADVP
+141 SEPS
-151 KKYLTGSPYG
+151 
-161 TKGDREKEI
+161 
-170 KDRKDNKKTDY
+170 
-181 SPLPGDEEGTK
+181 
-192 RKSKYSKTE
+192 
-201 FADKVR
+201 
-207 EEMNGNSADEFLRA
+207 M
-221 AAKISDIPRSIL
+221 
-233 AEVHRR
+233 
-239 GAEAWATSG
+239 
-248 HRVGATQAAWSRAR
+248 QA
-262 VYSFVTGGKTR
+262 
-273 STADKDLW
+273 
-281 EKYKEMSEQLN
+281 
-292 EKEKALSESSLSS
+292 
-305 SNRAD
+305 SNRTDFKAF
-310 IKVLRERIKMG
+310 RERIRLG

-327 GAEIKVLSVG
+327 GQDIKVLSLG
-337 KVNSRINGKTIQDV
+337 KVNSRINGETIQEVSID
-351 TPAILAEIVRVF
+351 ILQEMVRVF
-363 KARLNEDPVI
+363 KDRKETDPVI
-373 IDWNHQSSPFMD
+373 IDWNHQSSPFMN
-385 NGPTDPT
+385 NGPTAPA

-400 SDVYVKDDALYVK
+400 ADVYIKEDALFVK

-434 PEFLVGDVYARE
+434 PEFLVGEVFARE
-446 DDPKPIGFAQ
+446 GDPKPIGFAQ

-476 LLMEKSNMNPEEL
+476 LLMENIMNPDEL

-501 MEKDQLVKQLEA
+501 LEKDQLVKQLEA

-523 ELTKDESEGESKAN
+523 QLSAPEDDASMADGQKVEIELEGEN
-537 LDGEYAK
+537 LDK
-544 KEEKKMMAEE
+544 
-554 DKKMMAEEDKK
+554 KK
-565 MMEDDDKKKMSEAT
+565 MMEDEKKMSEAA
-579 ALSEKAQAQLMNELN
+579 ALSEMASAKLMNELN

-624 NTGKIAPS
+624 NTGKITPS

-642 IRDKFPAI
+642 IKDKFPAI

-684 EIKKTKGITF
+684 EIKKAKGITF

-700 MKNEQPDAYIK
+700 MRTEQPDAYIK

>member
-33 FTPPQGVR
+33 FTPPQGAR

-50 RSEQPPSK
+50 RAEQPPSK

-98 GSTWKEYG
+98 GSTWAEYG

-119 GFTWAKKIL
+119 GYTWAKKIL

-141 TESTELADVP
+141 
-151 KKYLTGSPYG
+151 
-161 TKGDREKEI
+161 
-170 KDRKDNKKTDY
+170 
-181 SPLPGDEEGTK
+181 
-192 RKSKYSKTE
+192 
-201 FADKVR
+201 
-207 EEMNGNSADEFLRA
+207 
-221 AAKISDIPRSIL
+221 
-233 AEVHRR
+233 
-239 GAEAWATSG
+239 
-248 HRVGATQAAWSRAR
+248 
-262 VYSFVTGGKTR
+262 
-273 STADKDLW
+273 
-281 EKYKEMSEQLN
+281 
-292 EKEKALSESSLSS
+292 SESSLSS
-305 SNRAD
+305 SNRTD
-310 IKVLRERIKMG
+310 IKVFRERIRLG
-321 EVALYP
+321 EIALYP
-327 GAEIKVLSVG
+327 GSDIKVLSVG

-351 TPAILAEIVRVF
+351 TPEILAEIVRVF

-385 NGPTDPT
+385 NGPTDPA

-434 PEFLVGDVYARE
+434 PEFLVGDIYARE

-476 LLMEKSNMNPEEL
+476 LLMENIMNPEEL
-489 KAMTVDQLATLV
+489 KAMTADQLVALV
-501 MEKDQLVKQLEA
+501 LEKDQLVKQLEA
-513 QIEGLKSEND
+513 QVEGLKSEND
-523 ELTKDESEGESKAN
+523 QLSAPEDGSMSGDNGEEIAIK
-537 LDGEYAK
+537 LDGENL
-544 KEEKKMMAEE
+544 
-554 DKKMMAEEDKK
+554 DKKK
-565 MMEDDDKKKMSEAT
+565 MMEDEKKMSEAT
-579 ALSEKAQAQLMNELN
+579 ALSEKAQAKLMNELN

-604 KALTA
+604 KTLQAE
-609 QKHQAERKLVVDGLL
+609 KHQAERKLVIDGLL

-642 IRDKFPAI
+642 IKDKFPAI

-660 QAVNLSEKGHAS
+660 QAINLSEKGHAS

>member
-33 FTPPQGVR
+33 FTPPQGAR

-50 RSEQPPSK
+50 RAEQPPSK

-98 GSTWKEYG
+98 GSTWAEYG

-119 GFTWAKKIL
+119 GYTWAKKIL

-141 TESTELADVP
+141 
-151 KKYLTGSPYG
+151 
-161 TKGDREKEI
+161 
-170 KDRKDNKKTDY
+170 
-181 SPLPGDEEGTK
+181 
-192 RKSKYSKTE
+192 
-201 FADKVR
+201 
-207 EEMNGNSADEFLRA
+207 
-221 AAKISDIPRSIL
+221 
-233 AEVHRR
+233 
-239 GAEAWATSG
+239 
-248 HRVGATQAAWSRAR
+248 
-262 VYSFVTGGKTR
+262 
-273 STADKDLW
+273 
-281 EKYKEMSEQLN
+281 
-292 EKEKALSESSLSS
+292 SESSLPS
-305 SNRAD
+305 SNRTD
-310 IKVLRERIKMG
+310 IKVFRERIRLG
-321 EVALYP
+321 EIALYP
-327 GAEIKVLSVG
+327 GSDIKVLSVG

-351 TPAILAEIVRVF
+351 TPEILAEIVRVF

-385 NGPTDPT
+385 NGPTDPA

-434 PEFLVGDVYARE
+434 PEFLVGDIYARE

-476 LLMEKSNMNPEEL
+476 LLMENIMNPEEL
-489 KAMTVDQLATLV
+489 KAMTADQLVALV
-501 MEKDQLVKQLEA
+501 LEKDQLVKQLEA
-513 QIEGLKSEND
+513 QVEGLKSEND
-523 ELTKDESEGESKAN
+523 QLSAPEDGSMSGDNGEEIAIK
-537 LDGEYAK
+537 LDGENL
-544 KEEKKMMAEE
+544 
-554 DKKMMAEEDKK
+554 DKKK
-565 MMEDDDKKKMSEAT
+565 MMEDEKKMSEAT
-579 ALSEKAQAQLMNELN
+579 ALSEKAQAKLMNELN

-604 KALTA
+604 KTLQAE
-609 QKHQAERKLVVDGLL
+609 KHQAERKLVIDGLL

-642 IRDKFPAI
+642 IKDKFPAI

-660 QAVNLSEKGHAS
+660 QAINLSEKGHAS

>member
-9 AKQRLMNRRFN
+9 AKKRLMNRRVR

-75 VTLSPDTI
+75 VTLSPETI

-98 GSTWKEYG
+98 GSTWEEYG

-119 GFTWAKKIL
+119 GYTWAKKIL

-141 TESTELADVP
+141 SE
-151 KKYLTGSPYG
+151 
-161 TKGDREKEI
+161 
-170 KDRKDNKKTDY
+170 
-181 SPLPGDEEGTK
+181 
-192 RKSKYSKTE
+192 
-201 FADKVR
+201 
-207 EEMNGNSADEFLRA
+207 
-221 AAKISDIPRSIL
+221 
-233 AEVHRR
+233 
-239 GAEAWATSG
+239 TSM
-248 HRVGATQAAWSRAR
+248 QA
-262 VYSFVTGGKTR
+262 
-273 STADKDLW
+273 
-281 EKYKEMSEQLN
+281 
-292 EKEKALSESSLSS
+292 
-305 SNRAD
+305 SNRTDFKAF
-310 IKVLRERIKMG
+310 RERIRLG

-327 GAEIKVLSVG
+327 GQDIKVLSLG
-337 KVNSRINGKTIQDV
+337 KVNSRINGETIQEISID
-351 TPAILAEIVRVF
+351 ILQEMVRVF
-363 KARLNEDPVI
+363 KDRRETDPVI
-373 IDWNHQSSPFMD
+373 IDWNHQSSPFMN
-385 NGPTDPT
+385 NGPTAPA

-400 SDVYVKDDALYVK
+400 ADVYIKEDALFVK

-434 PEFLVGDVYARE
+434 PEFLVGEVFARE
-446 DDPKPIGFAQ
+446 GDPKPIGFAQ

-476 LLMEKSNMNPEEL
+476 LLMENIMNPDEL

-501 MEKDQLVKQLEA
+501 LEKDQLVKQLEA

-523 ELTKDESEGESKAN
+523 QLSAPEDDASMADGQKVEIELEGEN
-537 LDGEYAK
+537 LDK
-544 KEEKKMMAEE
+544 
-554 DKKMMAEEDKK
+554 KK
-565 MMEDDDKKKMSEAT
+565 MMEDEKKMSEAA
-579 ALSEKAQAQLMNELN
+579 ALSEMASAKLMNELN

-642 IRDKFPAI
+642 IKDKFPAI

-684 EIKKTKGITF
+684 EIKKAKGITF

-700 MKNEQPDAYIK
+700 MRTEQPDAYIK

>member
-50 RSEQPPSK
+50 RAEQPPSK
-58 RGMTAVGIARAR
+58 SGMTAVGIARAR

-98 GSTWKEYG
+98 GSTWAEYG

-119 GFTWAKKIL
+119 GYTWAKKIL

-141 TESTELADVP
+141 
-151 KKYLTGSPYG
+151 
-161 TKGDREKEI
+161 
-170 KDRKDNKKTDY
+170 
-181 SPLPGDEEGTK
+181 
-192 RKSKYSKTE
+192 
-201 FADKVR
+201 
-207 EEMNGNSADEFLRA
+207 
-221 AAKISDIPRSIL
+221 
-233 AEVHRR
+233 
-239 GAEAWATSG
+239 
-248 HRVGATQAAWSRAR
+248 
-262 VYSFVTGGKTR
+262 
-273 STADKDLW
+273 
-281 EKYKEMSEQLN
+281 
-292 EKEKALSESSLSS
+292 SESSLPS
-305 SNRAD
+305 SNRTD
-310 IKVLRERIKMG
+310 IKVFRERIRLG
-321 EVALYP
+321 EIALYP
-327 GAEIKVLSVG
+327 GQDIKVLSVG

-351 TPAILAEIVRVF
+351 TPQILSEMVRVF

-385 NGPTDPT
+385 NGPTDPA

-434 PEFLVGDVYARE
+434 PEFLVGDIYARE

-476 LLMEKSNMNPEEL
+476 LLMENIMNPEEL

-501 MEKDQLVKQLEA
+501 LEKDQLVKQLEA

-523 ELTKDESEGESKAN
+523 QLSAPEDDASMADGQKVEIELEGEN
-537 LDGEYAK
+537 LDK
-544 KEEKKMMAEE
+544 
-554 DKKMMAEEDKK
+554 KK
-565 MMEDDDKKKMSEAT
+565 MMEDEKKMSEAA
-579 ALSEKAQAQLMNELN
+579 ALSEMASAKLMNELN

-642 IRDKFPAI
+642 IKDKFPAI

-684 EIKKTKGITF
+684 EIKKAKGITF

-700 MKNEQPDAYIK
+700 MRTEQPDAYIK

>member
-50 RSEQPPSK
+50 RAEQPPSK

-98 GSTWKEYG
+98 GSTWEEYG

-119 GFTWAKKIL
+119 GYTWAKKIL

-141 TESTELADVP
+141 SESTLQ
-151 KKYLTGSPYG
+151 TS
-161 TKGDREKEI
+161 
-170 KDRKDNKKTDY
+170 
-181 SPLPGDEEGTK
+181 
-192 RKSKYSKTE
+192 
-201 FADKVR
+201 
-207 EEMNGNSADEFLRA
+207 NSAD
-221 AAKISDIPRSIL
+221 I
-233 AEVHRR
+233 
-239 GAEAWATSG
+239 
-248 HRVGATQAAWSRAR
+248 
-262 VYSFVTGGKTR
+262 
-273 STADKDLW
+273 
-281 EKYKEMSEQLN
+281 
-292 EKEKALSESSLSS
+292 KAF
-305 SNRAD
+305 
-310 IKVLRERIKMG
+310 RERVKMG

-327 GAEIKVLSVG
+327 GSDIKVLSVG

-363 KARLNEDPVI
+363 KERSSQDPVI

-385 NGPTDPT
+385 NGATDPI

-413 PLYTQAGLDLVK
+413 PLYTQAGLDLVT

-434 PEFLVGDVYARE
+434 PEFLVGEIFARE
-446 DDPKPIGFAQ
+446 GDPKPIGFAQ

-465 PAQSKNKISRV
+465 PAQSKDKISRV
-476 LLMEKSNMNPEEL
+476 LLMENIMNPEEL
-489 KAMTVDQLATLV
+489 KAMTVDQLTALV
-501 MEKDQLVKQLEA
+501 LEKDQLVKQLEA

-523 ELTKDESEGESKAN
+523 QLSSPEEDASMADGQKVEIELE
-537 LDGEYAK
+537 GEYA
-544 KEEKKMMAEE
+544 
-554 DKKMMAEEDKK
+554 DKKK
-565 MMEDDDKKKMSEAT
+565 MMEDQKKMSEAT
-579 ALSEKAQAQLMNELN
+579 ALSEKAQAKLMNELN
-594 AQVTSLSEQV
+594 AQVTALSEQV
-604 KALTA
+604 KTLQAE
-609 QKHQAERKLVVDGLL
+609 KHQAERKLVVDGLL

-642 IRDKFPAI
+642 IKDKFPAI

-660 QAVNLSEKGHAS
+660 QAINLSEKGHAS

-684 EIKKTKGITF
+684 EIKKTQGITF

-700 MKNEQPDAYIK
+700 MKNQNPDAYIK

>member
-9 AKQRLMNRRFN
+9 AKQRLMNRRVG
-20 AYLNAPKKYDGID
+20 AYLNAPKKYEGID

-75 VTLSPDTI
+75 VSLSPETI

-98 GSTWKEYG
+98 GSTWEEYG

-119 GFTWAKKIL
+119 GYTWSKKIL

-141 TESTELADVP
+141 SEPS
-151 KKYLTGSPYG
+151 
-161 TKGDREKEI
+161 
-170 KDRKDNKKTDY
+170 
-181 SPLPGDEEGTK
+181 
-192 RKSKYSKTE
+192 
-201 FADKVR
+201 
-207 EEMNGNSADEFLRA
+207 M
-221 AAKISDIPRSIL
+221 
-233 AEVHRR
+233 
-239 GAEAWATSG
+239 
-248 HRVGATQAAWSRAR
+248 QA
-262 VYSFVTGGKTR
+262 
-273 STADKDLW
+273 
-281 EKYKEMSEQLN
+281 
-292 EKEKALSESSLSS
+292 
-305 SNRAD
+305 SNRTDFKAFRERIRLGEIALYPGQD
-310 IKVLRERIKMG
+310 IKVLS
-321 EVALYP
+321 L
-327 GAEIKVLSVG
+327 G
-337 KVNSRINGKTIQDV
+337 KVNSRLNGETIQEVSID
-351 TPAILAEIVRVF
+351 ILQEMVRVF
-363 KARLNEDPVI
+363 KDRKETDPVI
-373 IDWNHQSSPFMD
+373 IDWNHQSSPFMN
-385 NGPTDPT
+385 NGPTAPA

-400 SDVYVKDDALYVK
+400 ADVYIKEDALFVK

-434 PEFLVGDVYARE
+434 PEFLVGEVFARE
-446 DDPKPIGFAQ
+446 GDPKPIGFAQ

-501 MEKDQLVKQLEA
+501 LEKDQLVKQLEA

-523 ELTKDESEGESKAN
+523 QLSAPEDGSMSGDNGEEIAIK
-537 LDGEYAK
+537 LDGENL
-544 KEEKKMMAEE
+544 
-554 DKKMMAEEDKK
+554 DKQK
-565 MMEDDDKKKMSEAT
+565 MMEDQKKMSEAA
-579 ALSEKAQAQLMNELN
+579 ALSEKANAKLMNELN

-624 NTGKIAPS
+624 NTGKITPS

-642 IRDKFPAI
+642 IKDKFPAI

-684 EIKKTKGITF
+684 EIKKAKGITF

-700 MKNEQPDAYIK
+700 MRTEQPDAYIK

>member
-33 FTPPQGVR
+33 FTPPQGAR

-50 RSEQPPSK
+50 RAEQPPSK

-98 GSTWKEYG
+98 GSTWAEYG

-119 GFTWAKKIL
+119 GYTWAKKIL

-141 TESTELADVP
+141 
-151 KKYLTGSPYG
+151 
-161 TKGDREKEI
+161 
-170 KDRKDNKKTDY
+170 
-181 SPLPGDEEGTK
+181 
-192 RKSKYSKTE
+192 
-201 FADKVR
+201 
-207 EEMNGNSADEFLRA
+207 
-221 AAKISDIPRSIL
+221 
-233 AEVHRR
+233 
-239 GAEAWATSG
+239 
-248 HRVGATQAAWSRAR
+248 
-262 VYSFVTGGKTR
+262 
-273 STADKDLW
+273 
-281 EKYKEMSEQLN
+281 
-292 EKEKALSESSLSS
+292 SESSLSS
-305 SNRAD
+305 SNRTD
-310 IKVLRERIKMG
+310 IKIFRERIRLG
-321 EVALYP
+321 EIALYP
-327 GAEIKVLSVG
+327 GSDIKVLSVG

-351 TPAILAEIVRVF
+351 TPSILAEIVRVF

-385 NGPTDPT
+385 NGPTDPS

-434 PEFLVGDVYARE
+434 PEFLVGDIYARE

-476 LLMEKSNMNPEEL
+476 LLMENIMNPEEL
-489 KAMTVDQLATLV
+489 KAMTADQLVALV
-501 MEKDQLVKQLEA
+501 LEKDQLVKQLEA
-513 QIEGLKSEND
+513 QLEGVKSEND
-523 ELTKDESEGESKAN
+523 ELTKDESEGEVKIS

-544 KEEKKMMAEE
+544 KDE
-554 DKKMMAEEDKK
+554 KKMMAEEDKK
-565 MMEDDDKKKMSEAT
+565 MMEDEKKMSEAT
-579 ALSEKAQAQLMNELN
+579 ALSEKAQAKLMNELN

-604 KALTA
+604 KTLQAE
-609 QKHQAERKLVVDGLL
+609 KHQAERKLVIDGLL

-642 IRDKFPAI
+642 IKDKFPAI

-660 QAVNLSEKGHAS
+660 QAINLSEKGHAS

>member
-9 AKQRLMNRRFN
+9 AKQRLMSRRVG

-50 RSEQPPSK
+50 RAEQPPSK

-75 VTLSPDTI
+75 VSLSPETI

-98 GSTWKEYG
+98 GSTWEEYG

-119 GFTWAKKIL
+119 GYTWSKKIL

-141 TESTELADVP
+141 SE
-151 KKYLTGSPYG
+151 
-161 TKGDREKEI
+161 
-170 KDRKDNKKTDY
+170 
-181 SPLPGDEEGTK
+181 
-192 RKSKYSKTE
+192 
-201 FADKVR
+201 
-207 EEMNGNSADEFLRA
+207 
-221 AAKISDIPRSIL
+221 
-233 AEVHRR
+233 
-239 GAEAWATSG
+239 TSM
-248 HRVGATQAAWSRAR
+248 QAANRTD
-262 VYSFVTGGKTR
+262 F
-273 STADKDLW
+273 
-281 EKYKEMSEQLN
+281 
-292 EKEKALSESSLSS
+292 KAF
-305 SNRAD
+305 
-310 IKVLRERIKMG
+310 RERIRLG

-327 GAEIKVLSVG
+327 GSDIKVLSLG
-337 KVNSRINGKTIQDV
+337 KVNSRLNGETIQEVSID
-351 TPAILAEIVRVF
+351 ILQEMVRVF
-363 KARLNEDPVI
+363 KDRKEADPVI
-373 IDWNHQSSPFMD
+373 IDWNHQSSPFMN
-385 NGPTDPT
+385 NGPTAPA

-400 SDVYVKDDALYVK
+400 ADVYIKEDALFVK

-434 PEFLVGDVYARE
+434 PEFLVGEVFARE
-446 DDPKPIGFAQ
+446 GDPKPIGFAQ

-476 LLMEKSNMNPEEL
+476 LLMENIMNPEEL

-501 MEKDQLVKQLEA
+501 LEKDQLVKQLEA

-523 ELTKDESEGESKAN
+523 QLSSPEDDASMADGQKVEIELEGEN
-537 LDGEYAK
+537 LDK
-544 KEEKKMMAEE
+544 
-554 DKKMMAEEDKK
+554 KK
-565 MMEDDDKKKMSEAT
+565 MMEDEKKMSEAA
-579 ALSEKAQAQLMNELN
+579 ALSEKANAKLMNELN

-642 IRDKFPAI
+642 IKDKFPAI

-684 EIKKTKGITF
+684 EIKKAKGITF

-700 MKNEQPDAYIK
+700 MRTEQPDAYIK

>member
-75 VTLSPDTI
+75 VTLSPETI

-98 GSTWKEYG
+98 GSTWAEYG

-119 GFTWAKKIL
+119 GYNWAKKIL

-141 TESTELADVP
+141 SESTLQ
-151 KKYLTGSPYG
+151 TS
-161 TKGDREKEI
+161 
-170 KDRKDNKKTDY
+170 
-181 SPLPGDEEGTK
+181 
-192 RKSKYSKTE
+192 
-201 FADKVR
+201 
-207 EEMNGNSADEFLRA
+207 NSAD
-221 AAKISDIPRSIL
+221 I
-233 AEVHRR
+233 
-239 GAEAWATSG
+239 
-248 HRVGATQAAWSRAR
+248 
-262 VYSFVTGGKTR
+262 
-273 STADKDLW
+273 
-281 EKYKEMSEQLN
+281 
-292 EKEKALSESSLSS
+292 KAF
-305 SNRAD
+305 
-310 IKVLRERIKMG
+310 RERVKMG

-327 GAEIKVLSVG
+327 GSDIKVLSVG

-351 TPAILAEIVRVF
+351 TPSILAEIVRVF

-434 PEFLVGDVYARE
+434 PEFLVGDIYARE

-476 LLMEKSNMNPEEL
+476 LLMENIMNPEEL
-489 KAMTVDQLATLV
+489 KAMTADQLVALV
-501 MEKDQLVKQLEA
+501 LEKDQLVKQLEA
-513 QIEGLKSEND
+513 QLEGVKSEND
-523 ELTKDESEGESKAN
+523 ELTKDESEGEIEIS
-537 LDGEYAK
+537 LEGEYAK
-544 KEEKKMMAEE
+544 KDE
-554 DKKMMAEEDKK
+554 KKMMAEEDKK
-565 MMEDDDKKKMSEAT
+565 MMEDEKKMSEAT
-579 ALSEKAQAQLMNELN
+579 ALSEKAEAKLMNELH

-609 QKHQAERKLVVDGLL
+609 QKHQAERKLVIDGLL

-642 IRDKFPAI
+642 IKDKFPAI

-660 QAVNLSEKGHAS
+660 QAINLSEKGHAS

>member
-33 FTPPQGVR
+33 FTPPQGAR

-50 RSEQPPSK
+50 RAEQPPSK

-98 GSTWKEYG
+98 GSTWAEYG

-119 GFTWAKKIL
+119 GYTWAKKIL

-141 TESTELADVP
+141 
-151 KKYLTGSPYG
+151 
-161 TKGDREKEI
+161 
-170 KDRKDNKKTDY
+170 
-181 SPLPGDEEGTK
+181 
-192 RKSKYSKTE
+192 
-201 FADKVR
+201 
-207 EEMNGNSADEFLRA
+207 
-221 AAKISDIPRSIL
+221 
-233 AEVHRR
+233 
-239 GAEAWATSG
+239 
-248 HRVGATQAAWSRAR
+248 
-262 VYSFVTGGKTR
+262 
-273 STADKDLW
+273 
-281 EKYKEMSEQLN
+281 
-292 EKEKALSESSLSS
+292 SESSLSS
-305 SNRAD
+305 SNRTD
-310 IKVLRERIKMG
+310 IKVFRERIRLG
-321 EVALYP
+321 EIALYP
-327 GAEIKVLSVG
+327 GSDIKVLSVG

-351 TPAILAEIVRVF
+351 TPSILAEIVRVF

-385 NGPTDPT
+385 NGPTDPA

-434 PEFLVGDVYARE
+434 PEFLVGDIYARE

-476 LLMEKSNMNPEEL
+476 LLMENIMNPEEL
-489 KAMTVDQLATLV
+489 KAMTADQLVALV
-501 MEKDQLVKQLEA
+501 LEKDQLVKQLEA
-513 QIEGLKSEND
+513 QLEGVKSEND
-523 ELTKDESEGESKAN
+523 ELTKDESDGEIEIS
-537 LDGEYAK
+537 LEGEYAK
-544 KEEKKMMAEE
+544 KDE
-554 DKKMMAEEDKK
+554 KKMMAEEDKK
-565 MMEDDDKKKMSEAT
+565 MMEDEKKMSEAT
-579 ALSEKAQAQLMNELN
+579 ALSEKAQAKLMNELN

-604 KALTA
+604 KTLQAE
-609 QKHQAERKLVVDGLL
+609 KHQAERKLVVDGLL

-642 IRDKFPAI
+642 IKDKFPAI

-660 QAVNLSEKGHAS
+660 QAINLSEKGHAS

-694 SEALNV
+694 SEALNI

>member
-9 AKQRLMNRRFN
+9 AKQRLMNRRFG
-20 AYLNAPKKYDGID
+20 AYLNAPKKYEGID

-75 VTLSPDTI
+75 VSLSPETI

-98 GSTWKEYG
+98 GSTWEEYG

-119 GFTWAKKIL
+119 GFTWSKKIL
-128 AQMERADEKEKAL
+128 AQMERADA
-141 TESTELADVP
+141 
-151 KKYLTGSPYG
+151 
-161 TKGDREKEI
+161 
-170 KDRKDNKKTDY
+170 
-181 SPLPGDEEGTK
+181 
-192 RKSKYSKTE
+192 
-201 FADKVR
+201 
-207 EEMNGNSADEFLRA
+207 
-221 AAKISDIPRSIL
+221 
-233 AEVHRR
+233 
-239 GAEAWATSG
+239 
-248 HRVGATQAAWSRAR
+248 
-262 VYSFVTGGKTR
+262 
-273 STADKDLW
+273 
-281 EKYKEMSEQLN
+281 
-292 EKEKALSESSLSS
+292 KEKALSETSMQAA
-305 SNRAD
+305 NRTD
-310 IKVLRERIKMG
+310 FKTFRERIRLG

-327 GAEIKVLSVG
+327 GQDIKVLSLG
-337 KVNSRINGKTIQDV
+337 KVNSRINGETIQEISID
-351 TPAILAEIVRVF
+351 ILQEMVRVF
-363 KARLNEDPVI
+363 KDRKETDPVI
-373 IDWNHQSSPFMD
+373 IDWNHQSSPFMN
-385 NGPTDPT
+385 NGPTAPA

-400 SDVYVKDDALYVK
+400 ADVYIKEDALFVK

-434 PEFLVGDVYARE
+434 PEFLVGEVFARE
-446 DDPKPIGFAQ
+446 GDPKPIGFAQ

-476 LLMEKSNMNPEEL
+476 LLMENIMNPDEL

-501 MEKDQLVKQLEA
+501 LEKDQLVKQLEA

-523 ELTKDESEGESKAN
+523 QLSAPEDDASMADGQKVEIELEGEN
-537 LDGEYAK
+537 LDK
-544 KEEKKMMAEE
+544 
-554 DKKMMAEEDKK
+554 KK
-565 MMEDDDKKKMSEAT
+565 MMEDEKKMSEAA
-579 ALSEKAQAQLMNELN
+579 ALSEMASAKLMNELN
-594 AQVTSLSEQV
+594 AQVASLSEQV

-642 IRDKFPAI
+642 IKDKFPAI

-700 MKNEQPDAYIK
+700 MRTEQPDAYIK

>member
-9 AKQRLMNRRFN
+9 AKQRLMSRRVG
-20 AYLNAPKKYDGID
+20 AYLNAPKKYEGID

-75 VTLSPDTI
+75 VTLSPETI

-98 GSTWKEYG
+98 GSTWEEYG

-119 GFTWAKKIL
+119 GYTWSKKIL
-128 AQMERADEKEKAL
+128 AQMERADA
-141 TESTELADVP
+141 
-151 KKYLTGSPYG
+151 
-161 TKGDREKEI
+161 
-170 KDRKDNKKTDY
+170 
-181 SPLPGDEEGTK
+181 
-192 RKSKYSKTE
+192 
-201 FADKVR
+201 
-207 EEMNGNSADEFLRA
+207 
-221 AAKISDIPRSIL
+221 
-233 AEVHRR
+233 
-239 GAEAWATSG
+239 
-248 HRVGATQAAWSRAR
+248 
-262 VYSFVTGGKTR
+262 
-273 STADKDLW
+273 
-281 EKYKEMSEQLN
+281 
-292 EKEKALSESSLSS
+292 KEKALSETSMQAA
-305 SNRAD
+305 NRTDFKAF
-310 IKVLRERIKMG
+310 RERIRLG

-327 GAEIKVLSVG
+327 GSDIKVLSLG
-337 KVNSRINGKTIQDV
+337 KVNSRINGETIQEISID
-351 TPAILAEIVRVF
+351 ILQEMVRVF
-363 KARLNEDPVI
+363 KDRKETDPVI
-373 IDWNHQSSPFMD
+373 IDWNHQSSPFMN
-385 NGPTDPT
+385 NGPTAPA

-400 SDVYVKDDALYVK
+400 ADVYIKEDALFVK

-434 PEFLVGDVYARE
+434 PEFLVGEVFARE
-446 DDPKPIGFAQ
+446 GDPKPIGFAQ

-476 LLMEKSNMNPEEL
+476 LLMENIMNPDEL

-501 MEKDQLVKQLEA
+501 LEKDQLVKQLEA

-523 ELTKDESEGESKAN
+523 QLSAPEDDASMADGQKVEIELEGEN
-537 LDGEYAK
+537 LDK
-544 KEEKKMMAEE
+544 
-554 DKKMMAEEDKK
+554 KK
-565 MMEDDDKKKMSEAT
+565 MMEDEKKMSEAA
-579 ALSEKAQAQLMNELN
+579 ALSEMASAKLMNELN

-632 EISAVESAYD
+632 EISTVESAYD
-642 IRDKFPAI
+642 IKDKFPAI

-684 EIKKTKGITF
+684 EIKKAKGITF

-700 MKNEQPDAYIK
+700 MRTEQPDAYIK

>member
-50 RSEQPPSK
+50 RAEQPPSK

-98 GSTWKEYG
+98 GSTWEEYG

-119 GFTWAKKIL
+119 GYTWAKKIL

-141 TESTELADVP
+141 SESTLQ
-151 KKYLTGSPYG
+151 TS
-161 TKGDREKEI
+161 
-170 KDRKDNKKTDY
+170 
-181 SPLPGDEEGTK
+181 
-192 RKSKYSKTE
+192 
-201 FADKVR
+201 
-207 EEMNGNSADEFLRA
+207 NSAD
-221 AAKISDIPRSIL
+221 I
-233 AEVHRR
+233 
-239 GAEAWATSG
+239 
-248 HRVGATQAAWSRAR
+248 
-262 VYSFVTGGKTR
+262 
-273 STADKDLW
+273 
-281 EKYKEMSEQLN
+281 
-292 EKEKALSESSLSS
+292 KAF
-305 SNRAD
+305 
-310 IKVLRERIKMG
+310 RERIKMG

-327 GAEIKVLSVG
+327 GSDIKVLSVG

-363 KARLNEDPVI
+363 KERSSQDPVI

-385 NGPTDPT
+385 NGATDPI

-413 PLYTQAGLDLVK
+413 PLYTQAGLDLVT

-434 PEFLVGDVYARE
+434 PEFLVGEIFARE
-446 DDPKPIGFAQ
+446 GDPKPIGFAQ

-465 PAQSKNKISRV
+465 PAQSKDKISRV
-476 LLMEKSNMNPEEL
+476 LLMENANMNPEEL
-489 KAMTVDQLATLV
+489 KAMTADQLVALV
-501 MEKDQLVKQLEA
+501 LEKDQLVKQLEA

-523 ELTKDESEGESKAN
+523 QLSAPEDGSMSGDSGEEIAIK
-537 LDGEYAK
+537 LDGENLDK
-544 KEEKKMMAEE
+544 QKMMAQG
-554 DKKMMAEEDKK
+554 KACT
-565 MMEDDDKKKMSEAT
+565 EAT
-579 ALSEKAQAQLMNELN
+579 ALNEKAQAKLMNELSS
-594 AQVTSLSEQV
+594 QVTALSEQV
-604 KALTA
+604 KTLQAE
-609 QKHQAERKLVVDGLL
+609 KHQAERKLVVDGLL

-642 IRDKFPAI
+642 IKDKFPAI

-660 QAVNLSEKGHAS
+660 QAINLSEKGHAS

>member
-41 DAAIRALKK
+41 DAATRALKK
-50 RSEQPPSK
+50 RAEQPPSK

-75 VTLSPDTI
+75 VSLSPETI

-98 GSTWKEYG
+98 GSTWEEYG

-119 GFTWAKKIL
+119 GYTWSKKIL

-141 TESTELADVP
+141 SEPS
-151 KKYLTGSPYG
+151 
-161 TKGDREKEI
+161 
-170 KDRKDNKKTDY
+170 
-181 SPLPGDEEGTK
+181 
-192 RKSKYSKTE
+192 
-201 FADKVR
+201 
-207 EEMNGNSADEFLRA
+207 M
-221 AAKISDIPRSIL
+221 
-233 AEVHRR
+233 
-239 GAEAWATSG
+239 
-248 HRVGATQAAWSRAR
+248 QA
-262 VYSFVTGGKTR
+262 
-273 STADKDLW
+273 
-281 EKYKEMSEQLN
+281 
-292 EKEKALSESSLSS
+292 
-305 SNRAD
+305 SNRTDFKAF
-310 IKVLRERIKMG
+310 RERIRLG

-327 GAEIKVLSVG
+327 GQDIKVLSLG
-337 KVNSRINGKTIQDV
+337 KVNSRINGETIQEVSID
-351 TPAILAEIVRVF
+351 ILQEMVRVF
-363 KARLNEDPVI
+363 KDRKETDPVI
-373 IDWNHQSSPFMD
+373 IDWNHQSSPFMN
-385 NGPTDPT
+385 NGPTAPA

-400 SDVYVKDDALYVK
+400 ADVYIKEDALFVK

-434 PEFLVGDVYARE
+434 PEFLVGEVFARE
-446 DDPKPIGFAQ
+446 GDPKPIGFAQ

-476 LLMEKSNMNPEEL
+476 LLMENIMNPDEL

-501 MEKDQLVKQLEA
+501 LEKDQLVKQLEA

-523 ELTKDESEGESKAN
+523 QLSAPEDDASMADGQKVEIELEGEN
-537 LDGEYAK
+537 LDK
-544 KEEKKMMAEE
+544 
-554 DKKMMAEEDKK
+554 KK
-565 MMEDDDKKKMSEAT
+565 MMEDEKKMSEAA
-579 ALSEKAQAQLMNELN
+579 ALSEMASAKLMNELN

-609 QKHQAERKLVVDGLL
+609 QKHQAERKLVIDGLL

-642 IRDKFPAI
+642 IKDKFPAI

-660 QAVNLSEKGHAS
+660 QAINLSEKGHAS

-684 EIKKTKGITF
+684 EIKKTQGITF

-700 MKNEQPDAYIK
+700 MKNQNPDAYIK

>member
-98 GSTWKEYG
+98 GSTWAEYG

-119 GFTWAKKIL
+119 GYTWAKKIL

-141 TESTELADVP
+141 SE
-151 KKYLTGSPYG
+151 
-161 TKGDREKEI
+161 
-170 KDRKDNKKTDY
+170 
-181 SPLPGDEEGTK
+181 SPLP
-192 RKSKYSKTE
+192 
-201 FADKVR
+201 
-207 EEMNGNSADEFLRA
+207 
-221 AAKISDIPRSIL
+221 
-233 AEVHRR
+233 
-239 GAEAWATSG
+239 
-248 HRVGATQAAWSRAR
+248 
-262 VYSFVTGGKTR
+262 
-273 STADKDLW
+273 
-281 EKYKEMSEQLN
+281 
-292 EKEKALSESSLSS
+292 S
-305 SNRAD
+305 SNRTD
-310 IKVLRERIKMG
+310 IKVFRERIRLG
-321 EVALYP
+321 EIALYP
-327 GAEIKVLSVG
+327 GQDIKVLSVG

-351 TPAILAEIVRVF
+351 TPQILSEMVRVF

-385 NGPTDPT
+385 NGPTDPA

-434 PEFLVGDVYARE
+434 PEFLVGEVFARE
-446 DDPKPIGFAQ
+446 GDPKPIGFAQ

-476 LLMEKSNMNPEEL
+476 LLMENIMNPEEL
-489 KAMTVDQLATLV
+489 KAMTADQLVALV
-501 MEKDQLVKQLEA
+501 LEKDQLVKQLEA
-513 QIEGLKSEND
+513 QVEGLKSEND
-523 ELTKDESEGESKAN
+523 QLSAPEDGSMSGDNGEEIAIK
-537 LDGEYAK
+537 LDGENL
-544 KEEKKMMAEE
+544 
-554 DKKMMAEEDKK
+554 DKKK
-565 MMEDDDKKKMSEAT
+565 MMEDEKKMSEAT
-579 ALSEKAQAQLMNELN
+579 ALSEKAQAKLMNELN

-604 KALTA
+604 KTLQAE
-609 QKHQAERKLVVDGLL
+609 KHQAERKLVIDGLL

-642 IRDKFPAI
+642 IKDKFPAI

-660 QAVNLSEKGHAS
+660 QAINLSEKGHAS

>member
-9 AKQRLMNRRFN
+9 AKQRLMNRRVG
-20 AYLNAPKKYDGID
+20 AYLNAPKKYEGID

-50 RSEQPPSK
+50 RAEQPPSK

-75 VTLSPDTI
+75 VSLSPETI

-98 GSTWKEYG
+98 GSTWEEYG

-119 GFTWAKKIL
+119 GFTWSKKIL
-128 AQMERADEKEKAL
+128 AQMERADA
-141 TESTELADVP
+141 
-151 KKYLTGSPYG
+151 
-161 TKGDREKEI
+161 
-170 KDRKDNKKTDY
+170 
-181 SPLPGDEEGTK
+181 
-192 RKSKYSKTE
+192 
-201 FADKVR
+201 
-207 EEMNGNSADEFLRA
+207 
-221 AAKISDIPRSIL
+221 
-233 AEVHRR
+233 
-239 GAEAWATSG
+239 
-248 HRVGATQAAWSRAR
+248 
-262 VYSFVTGGKTR
+262 
-273 STADKDLW
+273 
-281 EKYKEMSEQLN
+281 
-292 EKEKALSESSLSS
+292 KEKALSETSMQAA
-305 SNRAD
+305 NRTD
-310 IKVLRERIKMG
+310 FKTFRERIRLG

-327 GAEIKVLSVG
+327 GQDIKVLSLG
-337 KVNSRINGKTIQDV
+337 KVNSRINGETIQEISID
-351 TPAILAEIVRVF
+351 ILQEMVRVF
-363 KARLNEDPVI
+363 KDRKETDPVI
-373 IDWNHQSSPFMD
+373 IDWNHQSSPFMN
-385 NGPTDPT
+385 NGPTAPA

-400 SDVYVKDDALYVK
+400 ADVYIKEDALFVK

-434 PEFLVGDVYARE
+434 PEFLVGEVFARE
-446 DDPKPIGFAQ
+446 GDPKPIGFAQ

-476 LLMEKSNMNPEEL
+476 LLMENIMNPDEL

-501 MEKDQLVKQLEA
+501 LEKDQLVKQLEA

-523 ELTKDESEGESKAN
+523 QLSAPEDDASMADGQKVEIELEGEN
-537 LDGEYAK
+537 LDK
-544 KEEKKMMAEE
+544 
-554 DKKMMAEEDKK
+554 KK
-565 MMEDDDKKKMSEAT
+565 MMEDEKKMSEAA
-579 ALSEKAQAQLMNELN
+579 ALSEMASAKLMNELN

-642 IRDKFPAI
+642 IKDKFPAI

-700 MKNEQPDAYIK
+700 MRTEQPDAYIK

>member
-50 RSEQPPSK
+50 RAEQPPSK

-98 GSTWKEYG
+98 GSTWEEYG

-119 GFTWAKKIL
+119 GYTWAKKIL

-141 TESTELADVP
+141 SESTLQ
-151 KKYLTGSPYG
+151 TS
-161 TKGDREKEI
+161 
-170 KDRKDNKKTDY
+170 
-181 SPLPGDEEGTK
+181 
-192 RKSKYSKTE
+192 
-201 FADKVR
+201 
-207 EEMNGNSADEFLRA
+207 NSAD
-221 AAKISDIPRSIL
+221 I
-233 AEVHRR
+233 
-239 GAEAWATSG
+239 
-248 HRVGATQAAWSRAR
+248 
-262 VYSFVTGGKTR
+262 
-273 STADKDLW
+273 
-281 EKYKEMSEQLN
+281 
-292 EKEKALSESSLSS
+292 KAF
-305 SNRAD
+305 
-310 IKVLRERIKMG
+310 RERVKMG

-327 GAEIKVLSVG
+327 GSDIKVLSVG

-363 KARLNEDPVI
+363 KERSSQDPVI

-385 NGPTDPT
+385 NGATDPI

-413 PLYTQAGLDLVK
+413 PLYTQAGLDLVT

-434 PEFLVGDVYARE
+434 PEFLVGEIFARE
-446 DDPKPIGFAQ
+446 GDPKPIGFAQ

-465 PAQSKNKISRV
+465 PAQSKDKISRF
-476 LLMEKSNMNPEEL
+476 LLMENANMNPEEL
-489 KAMTVDQLATLV
+489 KAMTADQLVALV
-501 MEKDQLVKQLEA
+501 LEKDQLVKQLEA

-523 ELTKDESEGESKAN
+523 QLSSPEEDASVADGQKVEIELE
-537 LDGEYAK
+537 GEYA
-544 KEEKKMMAEE
+544 
-554 DKKMMAEEDKK
+554 DKKK
-565 MMEDDDKKKMSEAT
+565 MMEDQKKMSEAT
-579 ALSEKAQAQLMNELN
+579 ALSEKAQAKLMNELN
-594 AQVTSLSEQV
+594 AQVTALSEQV
-604 KALTA
+604 KTLQAE
-609 QKHQAERKLVVDGLL
+609 KHQAERKLVVDGLL

-642 IRDKFPAI
+642 IKDKFPAI

-660 QAVNLSEKGHAS
+660 QAINLSEKGHAS

-700 MKNEQPDAYIK
+700 MKTEQPDAYIK